1 MCFGG
6 GVLVGLHIHMAA
18 VVGSFSLLDGGL
30 FLACWRMRLV
40 VVDDTPRI

>member
-18 VVGSFSLLDGGL
+18 VVGSFSSFGWWFVSSMLENEIGCG
-30 FLACWRMRLV
+30 
-40 VVDDTPRI
+40 